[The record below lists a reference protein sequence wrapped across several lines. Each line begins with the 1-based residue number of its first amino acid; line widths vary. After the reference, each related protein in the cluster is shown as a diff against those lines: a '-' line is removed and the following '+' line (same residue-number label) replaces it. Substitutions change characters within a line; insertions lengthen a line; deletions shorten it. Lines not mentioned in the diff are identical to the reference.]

1 MKNFISK
8 YTSLLV
14 ALLLAS
20 AFQYASAQRVYDE
33 FDAPTVVEGR
43 LYIDYGKTPTT
54 LSERFLSP
62 YNVNLEYTEN
72 GAGAIALVP
81 NDNKDGY
88 VSLKL
93 PFTIQYAGSTY
104 PATTDI
110 SISVNG
116 FVVFNAFPSSNGL
129 DPMALFRCDSLTSV
143 VAPYWGNHN

>member
-43 LYIDYGKTPTT
+43 LYIDYGKTPAT

-81 NDNKDGY
+81 NDKKM
-88 VSLKL
+88 VM
-93 PFTIQYAGSTY
+93 F
-104 PATTDI
+104 
-110 SISVNG
+110 
-116 FVVFNAFPSSNGL
+116 
-129 DPMALFRCDSLTSV
+129 
-143 VAPYWGNHN
+143 H